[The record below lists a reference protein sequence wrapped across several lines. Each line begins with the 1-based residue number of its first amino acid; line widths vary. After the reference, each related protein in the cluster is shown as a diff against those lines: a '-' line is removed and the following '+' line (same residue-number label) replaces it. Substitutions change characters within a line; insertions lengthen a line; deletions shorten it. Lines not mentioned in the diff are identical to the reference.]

1 MARAR
6 AHTHLTATRQSLSS
20 TPWRNTHEA
29 FCRASPCPARI
40 VAAPVPPT
48 SVSRNVKLALPWQAI
63 ATPPGRAPKCQT
75 THCCRFLAER
85 KLPSL
90 LARRFC
96 TSLLSLTPHAHCDCR
111 FVYPQLQGLQGL
123 DTGTVN
129 LARPNAASN
138 LPQTQNGGSRARR
151 AAELGK
157 KRWWS
162 VAGERR
168 GCWKAEAARGGR
180 TAESTERLGESTSG
194 ADLTLLEEPAAGRS
208 LDTRQQLLSSDPGTF
223 GASFKLHLL
232 PRPRGVEIGSR
243 GVD

>member
-111 FVYPQLQGLQGL
+111 FVYPATAGFARTRHGDCQSRTPKRSIQPPTNAEWRQPRTEGSGTGEEKVVERCRRAARLLESGSSKRREDSRINREAGGEYLWSGL
-123 DTGTVN
+123 DT
-129 LARPNAASN
+129 
-138 LPQTQNGGSRARR
+138 
-151 AAELGK
+151 
-157 KRWWS
+157 
-162 VAGERR
+162 
-168 GCWKAEAARGGR
+168 
-180 TAESTERLGESTSG
+180 
-194 ADLTLLEEPAAGRS
+194 AGR
-208 LDTRQQLLSSDPGTF
+208 
-223 GASFKLHLL
+223 ASC
-232 PRPRGVEIGSR
+232 RP
-243 GVD
+243 